1 MGESRREQVRLQE
14 ELAMKEKAL
23 RDTQIGSMHEMREMK
38 RAQELRVV
46 KFSVQKLRENHD
58 TIQRLTSQ
66 MRELQERVN
75 GSSDSGEFQ
84 EVESNFCGK
93 NSHVPCQPAV
103 VPSPRSMLSRDKRLP
118 LDTWNLSGP
127 QENVFGNPRRMFRFI
142 TNTFEGILHSA
153 APSATGAVPVHGS
166 TGTPVARDEE
176 RLGSTI
182 PNADVCRKAVDHE
195 LLFAS
200 GYSTEFCVGQQRQQI
215 LELQFDKI
223 PTLSTF
229 SCWKIR
235 FKKTK

>member
-23 RDTQIGSMHEMREMK
+23 RDTQIRSMHEMREMK

-127 QENVFGNPRRMFRFI
+127 QENVFGNPRRTFDSSQTPLKEFFTLQLQALQVRFQCMEVQGHLSQEMKNDLGAQYQMPMFAGRPSTMNSYLPADIPQNSVLDSKDSRYWNFNLIKFPHFQRF
-142 TNTFEGILHSA
+142 H
-153 APSATGAVPVHGS
+153 
-166 TGTPVARDEE
+166 
-176 RLGSTI
+176 
-182 PNADVCRKAVDHE
+182 
-195 LLFAS
+195 
-200 GYSTEFCVGQQRQQI
+200 VGR
-215 LELQFDKI
+215 
-223 PTLSTF
+223 
-229 SCWKIR
+229 
-235 FKKTK
+235 